1 MRRHDARYRISSAHM
16 DGSQVSIT
24 WEDGHESRFHPMWLR
39 HQCAC
44 EICGSPLDAL
54 RGVRLHHLPETIA
67 PKSLELTDDGISVV
81 WAHDG
86 HISTYQAAWLRD
98 HCYSPEERARRKHRT
113 ILWDGSIECDPPTA
127 DYGTA
132 RANASSRLR
141 MLEAVRDYG
150 FCKVEGVLPDKAH
163 SQHLIELVGMQR
175 QTHYGTYTLSKRKAV
190 DNVGDSSDPL
200 DPHQDETYRLSA
212 VGITVFQV
220 LNPSSNGGHS
230 TLVDG
235 YEAVRRLRDQAPE
248 DFELL
253 TKLPITGQRLDR
265 ARNFGGNQRF
275 LSAKMPIIKLDFDG
289 DVAGLR
295 LNERQIA
302 PLDMPG
308 ELIGPCYRALK
319 RLFEIVYDPELRVTF
334 PLQAGEGL
342 LFGNHRVLHG
352 RTGFV
357 PEDPPRAVLTSSV
370 DLEEFHS
377 TMRTLEMAAGK
388 EGPLMQYAQGVVS

>member
-1 MRRHDARYRISSAHM
+1 MTGNDARYSISSAQIDETHVCIIW
-16 DGSQVSIT
+16 G
-24 WEDGHESRFHPMWLR
+24 DGHMSRFHPMWLR
-39 HQCAC
+39 HQCEC
-44 EICGSPLDAL
+44 EVCGSPLDAL
-54 RGVRLHHLPETIA
+54 RGVRLHHLPETVT
-67 PKSLELTDDGISVV
+67 PQNLEVTEDGIALAWV
-81 WAHDG
+81 HDG
-86 HISTYQAAWLRD
+86 HRSRYQATWLRD
-98 HCYSPEERARRKHRT
+98 HCYSPEERALRKHQP
-113 ILWDGSIECDPPTA
+113 ILWDGTIESDPPTA
-127 DYGTA
+127 DYDAA
-132 RANASSRLR
+132 RASDAVRLK

-150 FCKVEGVLPDKAH
+150 FCKIVGVPPDQAH
-163 SQHLIELVGMQR
+163 SQNLIELVGMQR
-175 QTHYGTYTLSKRKAV
+175 QTHYGTYTLAKRKAV
-190 DNVGDSSDPL
+190 DNVGDNSDPL

-220 LNPSSNGGHS
+220 LHPSSNGGHS

-265 ARNFGGNQRF
+265 ARNSGGNQRF

-319 RLFEIVYDPELRVTF
+319 RLFEFVYDPDLVVTF

-342 LFGNHRVLHG
+342 LFDNHRVLHG

-388 EGPLMQYAQGVVS
+388 QGPLMQFAQGVVS